1 MGLSVAALCPV
12 RPATCQLNE
21 SEKPMQSSCA
31 EIQAQLTDRVLEIT
45 INRPERKN
53 ALTMAMYAAMAEL
66 LNSAADS
73 GEVRVV
79 IITGAEG
86 VFTSGNDLMDFLGG
100 SASSEESPVFQ
111 FMLALY
117 SFPKPVVA
125 AINGP
130 AVGIGTTMLLHC
142 DMAFAGDDAMFKMPF
157 VDLGLC
163 PEYGSSFFMPRIMGH
178 ARASELLLLSKKF
191 DAAEAV
197 ALGLCN
203 AALPANEV
211 LNQARMTAAELA
223 TKAPEAV
230 RLTKRLLRAGTREAG
245 AQVIQEEALHFQ
257 KRLGSEEFKEAG
269 TAFMEKRPAD
279 FSRFE

>member
-1 MGLSVAALCPV
+1 
-12 RPATCQLNE
+12 
-21 SEKPMQSSCA
+21 MQSSCA
-31 EIQAQLTDRVLEIT
+31 EVQAQLNERVLEIT

-53 ALTMAMYAAMAEL
+53 ALTMAMYSSMAEL
-66 LNSAADS
+66 LNSAAENA
-73 GEVRVV
+73 EVRVV
-79 IITGAEG
+79 IITGAGG

-100 SASSEESPVFQ
+100 SAAGEESPVYQ
-111 FMLALY
+111 FMMALY
-117 SFPKPVVA
+117 EFPKPVVA

-142 DMAFAGDDAMFKMPF
+142 DMAFAGDDALFKMPF

-163 PEYGSSFFMPRIMGH
+163 PEYASSFFMPRMMGH
-178 ARASELLLLSKKF
+178 VRASELLLLSKKF

-203 AALPANEV
+203 AALPAAEA
-211 LNQARMTAAELA
+211 LTQARMAAAELA
-223 TKAPEAV
+223 SKAPEAV
-230 RLTKRLLRAGTREAG
+230 RLTKRLLRASTREIG
-245 AQVIQEEALHFQ
+245 LQVIQEEAQHFQ
-257 KRLGSEEFKEAG
+257 KRLGSEEFKEAA

>member
-1 MGLSVAALCPV
+1 
-12 RPATCQLNE
+12 
-21 SEKPMQSSCA
+21 MQSSCA

-53 ALTMAMYAAMAEL
+53 ALTMSMYSAMAEL
-66 LNSAADS
+66 LNSAADD
-73 GEVRVV
+73 GKVRVV

-86 VFTSGNDLMDFLGG
+86 IFTSGNDLMDFLGG
-100 SASSEESPVFQ
+100 SASNEESPVFQ

-117 SFPKPVVA
+117 NFPKPVVA

-142 DMAFAGDDAMFKMPF
+142 DLAFAGDDAMFKMPF

-191 DAAEAV
+191 DAQEAV

-203 AALPANEV
+203 AALPADEV
-211 LNQARMTAAELA
+211 LTRARLTAAELA
-223 TKAPEAV
+223 SKAPEAV

-245 AQVIQEEALHFQ
+245 SQVIQEEALHFQ
-257 KRLGSEEFKEAG
+257 KRLGSEEFREAA

-279 FSRFE
+279 FSSFE